1 MEKKSKELKIG
12 LDAQKSF
19 AQMHEYRNMNN
30 EIGGQVVKLDPIV
43 TQEPREEN
51 RTGEPQSPLKIRSKS
66 YDFARIFIRTIFTQG
81 RTPLDY

>member
-51 RTGEPQSPLKIRSKS
+51 QKRELQSPFKIRGES
-66 YDFARIFIRTIFTQG
+66 YNFIHIFIRTIIS
-81 RTPLDY
+81 